1 MGCALLVGQN
11 YFVSSRLNL
20 FEFFLTNLLVTLSL
34 LVLVSATDLLPVYLS
49 IEMQSLSFYILA
61 SFNKYSAF
69 STEAGLKYFVLG
81 AFVSGFFLFG
91 SSLLYGATGSTN
103 FFSYSL
109 LFSEGFDYDLQKK
122 ILLLGIFFLLIVFLF
137 KISAAPFHVWS
148 PDVYEGAPLS
158 STIVFVL
165 VPKLVLFL
173 LIFRLLY
180 FSFPIFFADFQPVL
194 LLSGVLSVLLGSFM
208 AIRQKRLKRLLV
220 YSSITHAG
228 FLLLGCASGTVLGLT
243 SIVYYIIFYIT
254 TNTLVW
260 GVLAV
265 MHSYTGSPVYISD
278 LSTLARTNPGLAIT
292 FCLGL
297 FSLAGIPPLVGF
309 SMKFFIFQSA
319 MSAALYPLSWL
330 ILMLSAVGSFYY
342 LRLIKIVYFEY
353 HGMKEILT
361 STTNSEALYPLI
373 SFCFFLVVFA
383 FFQPDFPLL
392 LSFRMALGMGSL

>member
-1 MGCALLVGQN
+1 MGCALLVGQD

-20 FEFFLTNLLVTLSL
+20 FEFFLINLLATLSL
-34 LVLVSATDLLPVYLS
+34 LVLVSATDLLPLYLS

-109 LFSEGFDYDLQKK
+109 LFSEGFDYDLRKT

-137 KISAAPFHVWS
+137 KISAAPFHIWS

-158 STIVFVL
+158 STLVFVL

-180 FSFPIFFADFQPVL
+180 FSFPTFLADFQPVL
-194 LLSGVLSVLLGSFM
+194 LLSGVLSVLLGSLM

-220 YSSITHAG
+220 YSSISHVG

-243 SIVYYIIFYIT
+243 SILYYIIFYII

-260 GVLAV
+260 GVLAL
-265 MHSYTGSPVYISD
+265 MHSYTGAPVYLSD
-278 LSTLARTNPGLAIT
+278 LSTLSRINPALAIT

-309 SMKFFIFQSA
+309 SMKFFIFHSA

-342 LRLIKIVYFEY
+342 LRIIKIVYFE
-353 HGMKEILT
+353 
-361 STTNSEALYPLI
+361 
-373 SFCFFLVVFA
+373 
-383 FFQPDFPLL
+383 
-392 LSFRMALGMGSL
+392 